1 MKQTTSDVT
10 VPSQA
15 PEKARKAFLW
25 VLMVAGAVVFML
37 PLWVTFMMSIKTPNE
52 IANSSVWS
60 WPENFTWANYSE
72 VLTNPNASFVLFF
85 RNSGVVAI
93 LSTLGVLVTS
103 AMVAYPFA
111 RMKFRGRDGLFIL
124 LLSTMMLPGIVTMI
138 PQYVLFKYLHWIDT
152 FFPLWVPAWF
162 GGGAYNVFLLRQF
175 FMGIPK
181 ELDEAAVID
190 GASHARIFWQ
200 LIIPNSGPAL
210 ATVGV
215 FAFIY
220 NWRDFL
226 GPLIILNS
234 PDRQTLEVG
243 LRTYQSLQA
252 EQWNLLMAASVLV
265 LATAHHFVLDRTKI
279 LCPGHCDDGRKVK
292 IRLI

>member
-1 MKQTTSDVT
+1 MKPTTSDSLAK
-10 VPSQA
+10 SQA
-15 PEKARKAFLW
+15 FEKARKAFLW
-25 VLMVAGAVVFML
+25 LLMVAGAVVFML
-37 PLWVTFMMSIKTPNE
+37 PLWVTIMMSLKSPNE
-52 IANSSVWS
+52 IATSSVWS
-60 WPENFTWANYSE
+60 WPEALTWANYQE
-72 VLTNPNASFVLFF
+72 VLTNPNASFALFF
-85 RNSGVVAI
+85 RNSGVIAI

-111 RMKFRGRDGLFIL
+111 RMKFKGRDGLFVL

-138 PQYVLFKYLHWIDT
+138 PQYVLYKHLYWIDT

-175 FMGIPK
+175 FMGIPR

-200 LIIPNSGPAL
+200 LIIPNAGPAL

-215 FAFIY
+215 FSFIY

-234 PDRQTLEVG
+234 PDKQTLEVG
-243 LRTYQSLQA
+243 LRTYQSLQS

-265 LATAHHFVLDRTKI
+265 LLPLVILFLIGQKFFVRGIVMTGGK
-279 LCPGHCDDGRKVK
+279 
-292 IRLI
+292 

>member
-1 MKQTTSDVT
+1 MKRTTSKASTAEVKASAA
-10 VPSQA
+10 VV
-15 PEKARKAFLW
+15 EKGRNAFLW

-37 PLWVTFMMSIKTPNE
+37 PLWVTLMMSLKTPNE
-52 IANSSVWS
+52 IATSSVWA
-60 WPENFTWANYSE
+60 WPERLTWDNYQT
-72 VLTNPNASFVLFF
+72 VLTNPNASFLKFF
-85 RNSGVVAI
+85 RNSTVIAV

-111 RMKFRGRDGLFIL
+111 RMKFRGRNGLFVL

-138 PQYVLFKYLHWIDT
+138 PQYVLWKHLYWIDT

-175 FMGIPK
+175 FMGIPR

-190 GASHARIFWQ
+190 GASHARIFWS
-200 LIIPNSGPAL
+200 LIVPNSGPAL

-215 FAFIY
+215 FCFIY
-220 NWRDFL
+220 NWRDFM

-234 PDRQTLEVG
+234 PERQTLEVG
-243 LRTYQSLQA
+243 LRTYQSLQS
-252 EQWNLLMAASVLV
+252 EQWHLLMAASVLV
-265 LATAHHFVLDRTKI
+265 LLPLVILFLLGQKFFVKGIVMTGGK
-279 LCPGHCDDGRKVK
+279 
-292 IRLI
+292 